1 MRQSGDHE
9 GKKKNLRED
18 FPLAILGHMSVSGP
32 ITVAKANIIA

>member
-1 MRQSGDHE
+1 MK

-32 ITVAKANIIA
+32 ITAAKANIIA